1 MSQFCTSSRPTSL
14 PAHIMS
20 DDDRREMFANASMV
34 PVSNNEVHITGV
46 KLILRKG
53 NVFGKKQVLR
63 NLTAANRWDKETKQ
77 AWWFDLAPSIELP
90 WGETLDLKA
99 KIEIIGQSQDQL
111 SDSDTAA
118 MGQGSLFNGEPDGVG
133 ETVGGDV
140 APMSDEDK
148 AACGV
153 ED

>member
-1 MSQFCTSSRPTSL
+1 MSSFCQSNRPSNL
-14 PAHIMS
+14 PLHIMT
-20 DDDRREMFANASMV
+20 DDDRKEMFADAAMV
-34 PVSNNEVHITGV
+34 PVSDEEVHITGV

-53 NVFGKKQVLR
+53 NIFGKKQVLR
-63 NLTAANRWDKETKQ
+63 NLASANRWDKEEGQ
-77 AWWFDLAPSIELP
+77 AWWFDLAPSISLP

-99 KIEIIGQSQDQL
+99 KIEVVGQAKQAIN
-111 SDSDTAA
+111 DTAA

-133 ETVGGDV
+133 DTEGGDV

-153 ED
+153 QD

>member
-1 MSQFCTSSRPTSL
+1 MSDFCTSTRPSNL
-14 PAHIMS
+14 PAHVMS
-20 DDDRREMFANASMV
+20 DDDRREMFADASLV
-34 PVSNNEVHITGV
+34 AVSDEEIHITGV

-63 NLTAANRWDKETKQ
+63 NLASANRYDKETKQ
-77 AWWFDLAPSIELP
+77 AWWFDLANSVSLP
-90 WGETLDLKA
+90 WGEILDLKA
-99 KIEIIGQSQDQL
+99 KIEVVGQAKQPINGE
-111 SDSDTAA
+111 AEA

-133 ETVGGDV
+133 NTEGGDV

-153 ED
+153 QD

>member
-1 MSQFCTSSRPTSL
+1 MSSFCQSTRPSNL
-14 PAHIMS
+14 PAHIMT
-20 DDDRREMFANASMV
+20 DDDRREMFADASMV
-34 PVSNNEVHITGV
+34 RVSDEEVHLTGV
-46 KLILRKG
+46 QLILRKG

-63 NLTAANRWDKETKQ
+63 NLASANRWDKEEGQ
-77 AWWFDLAPSIELP
+77 AGWFDLAPSISLP

-99 KIEIIGQSQDQL
+99 KIEVVGQSQDAL
-111 SDSDTAA
+111 NDTAA

-133 ETVGGDV
+133 DTEGGDV

-153 ED
+153 QD

>member
-1 MSQFCTSSRPTSL
+1 MSSFCQSNRPSNL
-14 PAHIMS
+14 PLHIMT
-20 DDDRREMFANASMV
+20 DDDRKEMFADAAMV
-34 PVSNNEVHITGV
+34 PVSDEEVHITGV

-63 NLTAANRWDKETKQ
+63 NLASANRWDKDTGQ
-77 AWWFDLAPSIELP
+77 AWGFDLAPSISLP

-99 KIEIIGQSQDQL
+99 KIEVVGQAQNAIN
-111 SDSDTAA
+111 DTAA

-133 ETVGGDV
+133 DTEGGDV

-153 ED
+153 QD

>member
-1 MSQFCTSSRPTSL
+1 MSDFCTSSRPSNL

-20 DDDRREMFANASMV
+20 DDDRREMFADASMV
-34 PVSNNEVHITGV
+34 AVSDEEVHITGV

-63 NLTAANRWDKETKQ
+63 NLASANRWYKETKQ
-77 AWWFDLAPSIELP
+77 AWWFDLANSISLP
-90 WGETLDLKA
+90 WGEVLDLKA
-99 KIEIIGQSQDQL
+99 KIEVVGQAKQAINAP
-111 SDSDTAA
+111 TEA
-118 MGQGSLFNGEPDGVG
+118 MGQGSLLNGEPDGVG
-133 ETVGGDV
+133 DTEGGDV

-153 ED
+153 QD

>member
-1 MSQFCTSSRPTSL
+1 MSSFCQSNRPSNL
-14 PAHIMS
+14 PAHIMT
-20 DDDRREMFANASMV
+20 DDDRREMFADAAMV
-34 PVSNNEVHITGV
+34 PVSDEEVHITGV

-63 NLTAANRWDKETKQ
+63 NLASANRWDKETGQ
-77 AWWFDLAPSIELP
+77 AWWFDLAPSISLP

-99 KIEIIGQSQDQL
+99 KIEVVGQSQDAL
-111 SDSDTAA
+111 NDTAA

-133 ETVGGDV
+133 DTEGGDV

-153 ED
+153 QD

>member
-1 MSQFCTSSRPTSL
+1 MSSFCQSNRPSNL
-14 PAHIMS
+14 PLHIMT
-20 DDDRREMFANASMV
+20 DDDRKEMFADAAMV
-34 PVSNNEVHITGV
+34 PVSDEEVHITGV

-53 NVFGKKQVLR
+53 NIFGKKQVLR
-63 NLTAANRWDKETKQ
+63 NLASANRWDKETGQ
-77 AWWFDLAPSIELP
+77 AWWFDLAPSISLP

-99 KIEIIGQSQDQL
+99 KNEVVGQSQDAL
-111 SDSDTAA
+111 NDTAA

-133 ETVGGDV
+133 DTEGGDV

-153 ED
+153 QD

>member
-1 MSQFCTSSRPTSL
+1 MSSFCQSNRPSNL
-14 PAHIMS
+14 PLHIMT
-20 DDDRREMFANASMV
+20 DDDRREMFADAAMV
-34 PVSNNEVHITGV
+34 PVSDEEVHITGV

-63 NLTAANRWDKETKQ
+63 NLASANRWDKETGQ
-77 AWWFDLAPSIELP
+77 AWWFDLAPSISLP

-99 KIEIIGQSQDQL
+99 KIEVVGQSQDAL
-111 SDSDTAA
+111 NDTAA
-118 MGQGSLFNGEPDGVG
+118 MRQGSLYNGEPDGVG
-133 ETVGGDV
+133 DTEGGDV

-153 ED
+153 QD